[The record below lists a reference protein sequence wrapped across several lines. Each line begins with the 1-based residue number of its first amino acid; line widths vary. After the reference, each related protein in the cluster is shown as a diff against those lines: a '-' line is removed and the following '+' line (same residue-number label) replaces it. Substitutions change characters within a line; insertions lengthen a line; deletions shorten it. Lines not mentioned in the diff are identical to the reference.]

1 MTGVIV
7 MTKIFYAGTLFM
19 ILMILSACQTDL
31 PEPETKKF
39 AKQQEVAVEVSGF
52 TMLENDNFTVKHQIR
67 GSDVYFECMVKGTSF
82 RNEGAKIILYIDG
95 KRTKEVN
102 NAAFIVKGL
111 NKGMHKIKLELK
123 ASNQQTVLAEEVM
136 DIEVN

>member
-1 MTGVIV
+1 MKN
-7 MTKIFYAGTLFM
+7 MFYAGTLFM
-19 ILMILSACQTDL
+19 ILMMLSACQKDI

-39 AKQQEVAVEVSGF
+39 VILQEAAVQASGL
-52 TMLENDNFTVKHQIR
+52 TIESNDSFVVKHQVR

-82 RNEGAKIILYIDG
+82 RNGGAKIILYIDG

-123 ASNQQTVLAEEVM
+123 AANQQTALAEKVM
-136 DIEVN
+136 DIEIK